1 MRKLLLVSVAAILML
16 PAIGAAR
23 GRVGVFVWP
32 GFAPY
37 GWYDPAYGFYPW
49 GPYGSPNAGQVKVE
63 TKVRDA
69 EVFINGSLAGTVG
82 HLKTM
87 TMRAGAYDI
96 EVRAPGNPPFE
107 QKIYVV
113 AGKTVKL
120 HPDLGVANTPR
131 S

>member
-1 MRKLLLVSVAAILML
+1 
-16 PAIGAAR
+16 
-23 GRVGVFVWP
+23 
-32 GFAPY
+32 
-37 GWYDPAYGFYPW
+37 
-49 GPYGSPNAGQVKVE
+49 
-63 TKVRDA
+63 VRDA